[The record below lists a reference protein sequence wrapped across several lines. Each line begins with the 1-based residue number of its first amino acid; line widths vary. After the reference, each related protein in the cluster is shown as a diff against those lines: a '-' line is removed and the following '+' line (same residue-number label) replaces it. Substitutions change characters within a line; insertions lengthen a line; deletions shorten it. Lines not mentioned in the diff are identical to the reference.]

1 MDVTPEEAIPHAAR
15 LVCGVA
21 ERNPA
26 ETHAV
31 LLSLDLAGLRTLAVL
46 LAASVDPDRPL
57 GAELIEQSPGQLIGR
72 VALAV
77 TIRTGISVTVIYG
90 RDKHTEAVEARAVV
104 CWVASALG
112 LTSTAIGRAM
122 QRDHS
127 TILNATAKVTGSPA
141 LLDLAER
148 VLDDVQ
154 RQKERAA

>member
-1 MDVTPEEAIPHAAR
+1 MTPEQAIPHAAR

-26 ETHAV
+26 ETHDV
-31 LLSLDLAGLRTLAVL
+31 LLSLDIAGLRTLAVV
-46 LAASVDPDRPL
+46 LAASVDPGRPL
-57 GAELIEQSPGQLIGR
+57 GAGIEQSSGQTIGR

-112 LTSTAIGRAM
+112 LTSTAIGRAL

-127 TILNATAKVTGSPA
+127 TILNATAKVTGSPS
-141 LLDLAER
+141 LLNLAEQ
-148 VLDDVQ
+148 VLGDVEQ
-154 RQKERAA
+154 QKEAA